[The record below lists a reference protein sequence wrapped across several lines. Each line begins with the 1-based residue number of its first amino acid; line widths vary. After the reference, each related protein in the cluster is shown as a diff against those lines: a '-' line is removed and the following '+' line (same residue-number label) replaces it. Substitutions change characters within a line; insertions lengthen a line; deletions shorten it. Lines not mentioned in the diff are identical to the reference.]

1 MRENPRGIAPLDW
14 PALVDEAVRRRKA
27 EKMTQKEHAA
37 LASVSIPTIVSFD
50 RAETTLSL
58 AKAFD
63 ILRVV
68 GLLHEAKGE
77 GAQERF
83 VQEAFLRWRELT
95 AKLPKDSPARFPHG
109 FYRFD
114 YALEGELRQP
124 SLVAFEK
131 MLKDAVVPHTGWPLF
146 VDLTRPGLAPYEIDG
161 TIECWVKPSSE
172 GIERANEDASHCD
185 FWRAAPAGRAFIIRG
200 YQEDGQETFPAGTVF
215 DVTLPIWRIGE
226 AFLHAARL
234 AKALAVNPDAVT
246 VRLRALYTGL
256 SGRILR
262 AWANP
267 LADLLIEGHAA
278 RSDEAMLEGTAP
290 ASEIEGKLE
299 HFVYPMVAS
308 LFERFGVV
316 GLAEDRVKTE
326 LDRMRQNRFR
336 GDPLTAR

>member
-1 MRENPRGIAPLDW
+1 MRENSRGIAPLDW
-14 PALVDEAVRRRKA
+14 PALVDEAIRRRKA

-68 GLLHEAKGE
+68 GLLHEEKGE

-95 AKLPKDSPARFPHG
+95 AKLPKESPARFPHG
-109 FYRFD
+109 FYRID

-124 SLVAFEK
+124 TLVAFEK
-131 MLKDAVVPHTGWPLF
+131 MLKDAVVPHIGWPLF
-146 VDLTRPGLAPYEIDG
+146 VDLTRPGLAPYESDG
-161 TIECWVKPSSE
+161 AIECWVKPASE
-172 GIERANEDASHCD
+172 GIERNNDDAAHCD
-185 FWRAAPAGRAFIIRG
+185 FWRAVPAGRAFAIRG
-200 YQEDGQETFPAGTVF
+200 YQEDGQETFAPQTVF
-215 DVTLPIWRIGE
+215 DTTLPVWRIGE

-234 AKALAVNPDAVT
+234 TKLLAVKPETVT
-246 VRLRALYTGL
+246 AHLRVLYTGL
-256 SGRILR
+256 TGRILR
-262 AWANP
+262 SWANP

-278 RSDEAMLEGTAP
+278 RSDEAMLEGSAP
-290 ASEIEGKLE
+290 AAEIEAHLE
-299 HFVYPMVAS
+299 RFVYPMVAS

-316 GLAEDRVKTE
+316 GLAEDRVKAE
-326 LDRMRQNRFR
+326 LDKMRQNRFR